1 MSTDSSKIPMISIVD
16 DDRFVRQAT
25 DSLLQS
31 LGYRTAT
38 FASAEDFL
46 QSSYIHETT
55 CLISDVQM
63 PGLSGV
69 DLHRVL
75 IAQGH
80 RMPVIFITAYFDE
93 RIRQSVMEAGAIGY
107 LSKPFDEESLIGVI
121 QPAAIVE
128 SSNDAIISKDLN
140 GTVTTWNKAAERLF
154 GYLAKE
160 VVGESITILIPPDR
174 RNEEAEIVLRI
185 WRGERVDHFDTVRRR
200 KDGSLV
206 GGSLTVSPITDDSG
220 KIIGASKIAR
230 EITE

>member
-1 MSTDSSKIPMISIVD
+1 MISIVD
-16 DDRFVRQAT
+16 DDPFVRQAT
-25 DSLLQS
+25 DSLVQS
-31 LGYRTAT
+31 LGYRTST

-63 PGLSGV
+63 PGRKGV
-69 DLHRVL
+69 DLQRVL

-107 LSKPFDEESLIGVI
+107 LSKPFDEANLIELL
-121 QPAAIVE
+121 QSAAIVE
-128 SSNDAIISKDLN
+128 LSNDAVISKDLN

-160 VVGESITILIPPDR
+160 IVGKPITILIPPDR
-174 RNEEAEIVLRI
+174 WNEEVEIVLRI
-185 WRGERVDHFDTVRRR
+185 CRGERVNHFDTVRRR

-206 GGSLTVSPITDDSG
+206 GVSLTVSPITDDLG